1 MPSPP
6 GAQAVVVAGK
16 SIYAP
21 GGEGIS
27 QNNPGICYRARA
39 GGQVGMRLEH
49 ALEYVSGVAPVDL
62 GDFRQHLDPEWIEQ
76 ALQATG
82 TATVRHRRLPA
93 EQVAWLVIGMAL
105 IRNERI
111 CDVVDRL
118 ELALPGRSA
127 QVAASAIPQARAR
140 LGAEPMAWLFTRSA
154 DAWAH
159 SSARA
164 HAWRGLAVY
173 GVDGSTLRV
182 ADSPEN
188 RAHFG
193 AANGVRGACGYPQ
206 VRLVALMALRSHL
219 LAQVAFGPYET
230 GEVTYAEELW
240 PSVPDDSVCIIDRG
254 FFAAGILLAL
264 NQGASNRHWLTR
276 AKSNLAWRVVEKL
289 GRGDQI
295 VEMDIR
301 APARKKHPW
310 LPHTWRM
317 RAISYCRKGF
327 RPQILLTSMLDPVA
341 FPASELADLYHE
353 RWELELAYDEIKTE
367 MLEREETL
375 RSKSPSSV
383 TQELWGIFIA
393 YNLVRLEMERIADD
407 LNLPP
412 TRISFVTALTRIV
425 DIWSWMAIASPGTI
439 PKHLLAYRQRLKRL
453 ILPPRRPNRSYPR
466 DVKIKMS
473 NYPRNRRSP
482 KGGALI

>member
-1 MPSPP
+1 M
-6 GAQAVVVAGK
+6 VVVRE
-16 SIYAP
+16 SVYAP

-27 QNNPGICYRARA
+27 RNDPRICHRVRV

-49 ALEYVSGVAPVDL
+49 ALECVGAVAPADL
-62 GDFRQHLDPEWIEQ
+62 GDFRQHIDPEWIEQ

-82 TATVRHRRLPA
+82 TATVRRRRLPA
-93 EQVAWLVIGMAL
+93 NLVAWLVIGMAL
-105 IRNERI
+105 IRKRRI

-140 LGAEPMAWLFTRSA
+140 LGAEPMAWLFSRSA

-159 SSARA
+159 ASART

-182 ADSPEN
+182 ADSAAN
-188 RAHFG
+188 REHFG
-193 AANGVRGACGYPQ
+193 AANGVRGACAYPQ
-206 VRLVALMALRSHL
+206 VRLVALLALRSHL
-219 LAQVAFGPYET
+219 MAQVAFGPYET

-240 PSVPDDSVCIIDRG
+240 SSVPANSVCIMDRG

-264 NQGASNRHWLTR
+264 SQGASNRHWLTR
-276 AKSNLAWRVVEKL
+276 AKRNLAWRVVEKL
-289 GRGDQI
+289 GHGDQI

-310 LPHTWRM
+310 LPRTWRM
-317 RAISYCRKGF
+317 RAISYQRKGF
-327 RPQILLTSMLDPVA
+327 RPQILLTSMLDSVT
-341 FPASELADLYHE
+341 FPASELVELYHE
-353 RWELELAYDEIKTE
+353 RWEIELAYDEIKTE

-393 YNLVRLEMERIADD
+393 YNLVRLEMERVASE
-407 LNLPP
+407 LHLPP

-425 DIWSWMAIASPGTI
+425 DVWSWMAIASPGTI
-439 PKHLLAYRQRLKRL
+439 PKQLLDYRERLKRL
-453 ILPPRRPNRSYPR
+453 ILPPRRSNRSYPR
-466 DVKIKMS
+466 AVKIKMS

-482 KGGALI
+482 SGESLI

>member
-1 MPSPP
+1 
-6 GAQAVVVAGK
+6 
-16 SIYAP
+16 
-21 GGEGIS
+21 
-27 QNNPGICYRARA
+27 
-39 GGQVGMRLEH
+39 MRLEQ
-49 ALEYVSGVAPVDL
+49 ALECVGAVAPADL
-62 GDFRQHLDPEWIEQ
+62 EDFRQHLDPEWIEQ

-82 TATVRHRRLPA
+82 TATVRRRRLPA
-93 EQVAWLVIGMAL
+93 DLVAWLVIGMAL
-105 IRNERI
+105 IRKRRI

-127 QVAASAIPQARAR
+127 QVAASAIPQARTR
-140 LGAEPMAWLFTRSA
+140 LGAEPMAWLFSRSA

-159 SSARA
+159 ASARA

-182 ADSPEN
+182 ADSAAN
-188 RAHFG
+188 REHFG

-240 PSVPDDSVCIIDRG
+240 PSVPADSVCIMDRG

-264 NQGASNRHWLTR
+264 SQGASNRHWLTR
-276 AKSNLAWRVVEKL
+276 AKRNLAWRVVEKL

-301 APARKKHPW
+301 TPARKKHPW
-310 LPHTWRM
+310 LPPTWRM
-317 RAISYCRKGF
+317 RAISYHRKGF
-327 RPQILLTSMLDPVA
+327 RPQLLLTSMLDPIA
-341 FPASELADLYHE
+341 FPASELVELYHE
-353 RWELELAYDEIKTE
+353 RWEIELAYDEIKTE

-375 RSKSPSSV
+375 RSKSPPSV

-407 LNLPP
+407 LHLPP

-425 DIWSWMAIASPGTI
+425 DVWSWMAIASPGTI
-439 PKHLLAYRQRLKRL
+439 PKQLLDYRERLKRL
-453 ILPPRRPNRSYPR
+453 ILPPRRSTRAYPR
-466 DVKIKMS
+466 AVKIKMS

-482 KGGALI
+482 SGGSLI